1 MSFKTLKEK
10 IKALLHL
17 QDSTHSLAFSFAVG
31 VFIAFCPLVGL
42 HTVLAFFLIWLLRL
56 NMLALFLGAFV
67 NNPWTMFP
75 IMGSSLW
82 LGIVLYGGR
91 DGIPSVDWSKMV
103 FPHLDWAHLSFLG
116 VWDWLGLSLKTL
128 YEQIQPYFI
137 PFFIGSTVLG
147 IIFAILAYITAFYL
161 IQQYRGRAGLTQKK
175 RAQIPGEDG

>member
-1 MSFKTLKEK
+1 MSFKSLKEK

-17 QDSTHSLAFSFAVG
+17 QDSAHSLAFSFAVG

-67 NNPWTMFP
+67 NNPWTMVP

-82 LGIVLYGGR
+82 LGIILYGGR
-91 DGIPSVDWSKMV
+91 GGISSVDWSKV
-103 FPHLDWAHLSFLG
+103 SFPRLDMSHLSLLG

-128 YEQIQPYFI
+128 YDQIQPFFI

-147 IIFAILAYITAFYL
+147 IVCGVIAYIIAFYL
-161 IQQYRGRAGLTQKK
+161 IQQYRGRIALMQKK
-175 RAQIPGEDG
+175 RAEIPGEDA